1 MLKIKHL
8 ASAELFA
15 TTKFSADSSNTTYF
29 IGNNTTQI
37 AGTPDV
43 LYEDLVFCKGCD
55 LIYTHGHFYGN
66 QPNGEAHVSLTQEEY
81 DALSEEEKNN
91 GKIYLI
97 KESTIPDLIDQLPLA
112 TTTTNGLMSAEDKG
126 LIQKINVHNVVNGT
140 ARNGLIAIAEITSE
154 SMAEFIV
161 GTMYIS
167 GVFQNN
173 NIGGMI
179 INMVCG
185 NGADKTVLKSSAA
198 GICLTDCDVSS
209 ALNGT
214 VYKATVKIQLNAS
227 CTGGFNMYYVGNGN
241 VKWLI

>member
-112 TTTTNGLMSAEDKG
+112 TTSSNGLMSAEDKTFFNNKGHVHISYSSGSFYIDIWKSGNMILVRGNQDTTKVIKIKNVRTKYEG
-126 LIQKINVHNVVNGT
+126 LLPLVEFYSSFDKPIRYEIDNNDNIIYSSTKQWSTIV
-140 ARNGLIAIAEITSE
+140 LIAANFAPLPNEIAS
-154 SMAEFIV
+154 SDIV
-161 GTMYIS
+161 IS
-167 GVFQNN
+167 DN
-173 NIGGMI
+173 
-179 INMVCG
+179 
-185 NGADKTVLKSSAA
+185 S
-198 GICLTDCDVSS
+198 
-209 ALNGT
+209 
-214 VYKATVKIQLNAS
+214 
-227 CTGGFNMYYVGNGN
+227 
-241 VKWLI
+241 